1 MEKKTE
7 IKKMCFHFIPNKL
20 SSKAFSK
27 INPPLPSGIN
37 TPWRIHNLDK
47 FAPSNTNL
55 FVGGRGLQKR
65 MQHYSK
71 RGESKKIIVT
81 CVLTNSGIYRKEKC
95 VLNGAIMKKAFRG
108 VSLVCTWNAGLTAFV
123 KIVCWGCKEYGYR

>member
-1 MEKKTE
+1 M
-7 IKKMCFHFIPNKL
+7 
-20 SSKAFSK
+20 
-27 INPPLPSGIN
+27 
-37 TPWRIHNLDK
+37 
-47 FAPSNTNL
+47 
-55 FVGGRGLQKR
+55 

-108 VSLVCTWNAGLTAFV
+108 VSLVCT
-123 KIVCWGCKEYGYR
+123 